1 MRLVELGNGTAE
13 EAHAMRAMFV
23 ARKEVFIDLL
33 GWDVPVLEG
42 RFEVDNFDTVSA
54 RYLILMG
61 EDGRHHA
68 STRLLPTTAPHILN
82 SLFLNL
88 CAEVPP
94 AGPNVVE
101 VTRFC
106 LDRHQRGYERLM
118 ARNMLVSALVDY
130 ALSHGI
136 ATYTGVAEQSWFD
149 QIKTFGWACNA
160 LGRTRRYGSQN
171 LVALRI
177 DIDAGTVPAMVD
189 AGIYSDPMLAT
200 EAAPT
205 QVAA

>member
-1 MRLVELGNGTAE
+1 MRLFELGNGTAE

-33 GWDVPVLEG
+33 GWDVPVLDG
-42 RFEVDNFDTVSA
+42 RFEIDHFDSVSA
-54 RYLILMG
+54 RYLILLG
-61 EDGRHHA
+61 EDGRHRA

-94 AGPNVVE
+94 TGSNVLE

-106 LDRHQRGYERLM
+106 LDRHQRGYERLT

-136 ATYTGVAEQSWFD
+136 ATYTGVAEQGWFD

-160 LGRTRRYGSQN
+160 LGGTRRYGSQS

-177 DIDAGTVPAMVD
+177 DIDVGTVPAMVD
-189 AGIYSDPMLAT
+189 AGVYRDSMIANK
-200 EAAPT
+200 AAPT